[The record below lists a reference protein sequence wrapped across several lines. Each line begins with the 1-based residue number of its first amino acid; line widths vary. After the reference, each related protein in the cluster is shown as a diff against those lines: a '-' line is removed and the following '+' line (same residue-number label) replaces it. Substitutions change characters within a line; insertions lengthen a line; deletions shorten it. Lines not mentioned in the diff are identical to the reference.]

1 MIHPDL
7 YLIVYR
13 EQVRQRD
20 RDLDYQRAARER
32 HEQLGAPARTDLR
45 SHLEALM
52 ERAWSLRTARHRA
65 PVGAVCCPA

>member
-20 RDLDYQRAARER
+20 RDLDYLRAARER
-32 HEQLGAPARTDLR
+32 HEQLGTPARTDLR
-45 SHLEALM
+45 SQLETLTDWA
-52 ERAWSLRTARHRA
+52 RSLRTPRHRESVA
-65 PVGAVCCPA
+65 AVCCPA